1 MEISIIGSKVMKNLL
16 LGLVTT
22 LLILLG
28 ACGADSEESNLIQ
41 EPEQLQQGMLSNQQQ
56 QALDAARSVERTMLD
71 SAANGEKEI
80 EARLR
85 AQ

>member
-28 ACGADSEESNLIQ
+28 ACGADSEDSNLSQ
-41 EPEQLQQGMLSNQQQ
+41 EPEQSQQGILSSQQQ
-56 QALDAARSVERTMLD
+56 QALYAARSVEQTLLD
-71 SAANGEKEI
+71 SAANGEKEL

>member
-1 MEISIIGSKVMKNLL
+1 MRILL
-16 LGLVTT
+16 VGITVT
-22 LLILLG
+22 LLPLLS

-41 EPEQLQQGMLSNQQQ
+41 EPEQSQQGILSNQQQ

-71 SAANGEKEI
+71 SAADREKEL

>member
-41 EPEQLQQGMLSNQQQ
+41 ELEQLQQGILSNQQQ
-56 QALDAARSVERTMLD
+56 QALDAARSVEQTLLD
-71 SAANGEKEI
+71 SAQERQKEL

>member
-1 MEISIIGSKVMKNLL
+1 
-16 LGLVTT
+16 
-22 LLILLG
+22 
-28 ACGADSEESNLIQ
+28 LIQ

-71 SAANGEKEI
+71 SAADGEKEI

>member
-1 MEISIIGSKVMKNLL
+1 MKILL
-16 LGLVTT
+16 VGITVT
-22 LLILLG
+22 LLPLLS
-28 ACGADSEESNLIQ
+28 AYGADSEESNLIQ
-41 EPEQLQQGMLSNQQQ
+41 EPAQLQQGILSSQQQ

>member
-41 EPEQLQQGMLSNQQQ
+41 ELEQLQQGILSN
-56 QALDAARSVERTMLD
+56 
-71 SAANGEKEI
+71 
-80 EARLR
+80 
-85 AQ
+85 